1 MKNVVIL
8 GSTGSIGTS
17 AIEVLKEFPHRFR
30 ILGLSAK
37 TNLEKLKLQAET
49 FKVPYLAVEKEDVA
63 KDLQSGLSYPAKV
76 YVGDRGLTELAQ
88 LEEADIVLISISGIR
103 GLIPAYYALKSGKR
117 VALANKECLV
127 AAGDLLK
134 NLMREYGGEILP
146 VDSEHSALF
155 QLLKCDERKFVKRI
169 ILTASGGP
177 FLNWDVK
184 DYDRITPEM
193 ALKHPT
199 WQMGPRITIDS
210 ATLMNKGLEVI
221 EAQQLFDFP
230 LEAIEVIVHPQSI
243 IHSLVELK
251 DGSMLAH
258 LSQPD
263 MRLAISYALNYPE
276 RSTLN
281 VKPLDLAELGSLTF
295 QKVDHERFPCLS
307 LAYEAARKGHPYPLI
322 LEASDEAL
330 VEAFLRRVVSF
341 RDIPYFIEKIINEFK
356 FTTKPEKDPESY
368 LDFHRQVRDYTLN
381 LIERKKA

>member
-17 AIEVLKEFPHRFR
+17 AIEVIKEFPHRFR

-49 FKVPYLAVEKEDVA
+49 FKVPYLAIEKEEVA
-63 KDLQSGLSYPAKV
+63 KALQSSLSYPAEV
-76 YVGDRGLTELAQ
+76 YVGDRGLAELAQ
-88 LEEADIVLISISGIR
+88 LDEADIVLISVSGIK

-134 NLMREYGGEILP
+134 NLIREHGGDILP

-177 FLNWDVK
+177 FLNWDIK
-184 DYDRITPEM
+184 NYDRITPEM

-276 RSTLN
+276 RSTVN
-281 VKPLDLAELGSLTF
+281 VKPLDLTELASLTF
-295 QKVDHERFPCLS
+295 HKVDHERFPS
-307 LAYEAARKGHPYPLI
+307 ITLAYEAARKGHPYPLI

-330 VEAFLRRVVSF
+330 VEAFLKGIISF
-341 RDIPYFIEKIINEFK
+341 REIPYFIEKIINEFK
-356 FTTKPEKDPESY
+356 FTTKPEKDPENY
-368 LDFHRQVRDYTLN
+368 LDFHRQVKDYTLN
-381 LIERKKA
+381 LIERKRA